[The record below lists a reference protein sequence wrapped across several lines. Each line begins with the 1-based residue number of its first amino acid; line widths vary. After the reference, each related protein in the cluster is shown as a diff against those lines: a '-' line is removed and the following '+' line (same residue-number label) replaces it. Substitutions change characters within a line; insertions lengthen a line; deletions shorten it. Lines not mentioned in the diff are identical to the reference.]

1 VGWGEGGQRR
11 IGGRRRLG
19 WGIGR
24 HRCMSSG

>member
-1 VGWGEGGQRR
+1 VGWGE
-11 IGGRRRLG
+11 GGRRRLG